1 MKKKWMLL
9 GVCILIVGCGFWFVG
24 KDRET
29 PEKEPVQETVTEQKE
44 TDREAITEETEETE
58 SMGGEETDRGEAFG
72 SEAETEESEEQETP
86 EEEAEETEK
95 QTDIAFKGFY
105 KEAFEVF
112 GISQKEAAKE
122 LKAWADKNGYTGK
135 KEVVI
140 GHTLTADLAEGK
152 YSVDF
157 QMYQKGGGNG
167 IGMAIGERVF
177 AMDYYTED
185 GAVYFH

>member
-9 GVCILIVGCGFWFVG
+9 GVCILTVGCGFWFGG

-29 PEKEPVQETVTEQKE
+29 PEKEPVQETVTEQEE
-44 TDREAITEETEETE
+44 TDREETTEETEETE
-58 SMGGEETDRGEAFG
+58 SMGREETEKP
-72 SEAETEESEEQETP
+72 EESETP

-95 QTDIAFKGFY
+95 QTDIVFKGFY
-105 KEAFEVF
+105 KEAFEVL

-140 GHTLTADLAEGK
+140 GHTLVADLAEGK
-152 YSVDF
+152 YSLDF

-167 IGMAIGERVF
+167 IGMAIGEKVF

>member
-9 GVCILIVGCGFWFVG
+9 GVCILVVGCGFWFAG
-24 KDRET
+24 KKQEL
-29 PEKEPVQETVTEQKE
+29 PEKEPVQETVTN
-44 TDREAITEETEETE
+44 REEITEETEEPE
-58 SMGGEETDRGEAFG
+58 SMGREETEREEPLG
-72 SEAETEESEEQETP
+72 SETEEPGEPEEPETP

-95 QTDIAFKGFY
+95 QTDVVFQGFY
-105 KEAFEVF
+105 KEAFKVF
-112 GISQKEAAKE
+112 GISQKEAVKE

-135 KEVVI
+135 KEIVI

-167 IGMAIGERVF
+167 IGMAIGDKRFV
-177 AMDYYTED
+177 MDYYEED